1 MDNEKISLAPIPTPM
16 VQMYNTSLLTELWEW
31 HQTLSLAHL
40 QLQLKHQVELAAH
53 NQNRA
58 HYQHEV

>member
-1 MDNEKISLAPIPTPM
+1 MDNEKISLAPIPTPT

-40 QLQLKHQVELAAH
+40 QLQQKHQVELATH
-53 NQNRA
+53 DQNRA
-58 HYQHEV
+58 HYQHEE